1 MEKEYQVALPFRIVV
16 AGITVFAIIA
26 LLRSYP
32 AASAEQA
39 AWLLATVGIVLV
51 MFFVIFFILSLKVII
66 TSNSIKTKSALANNE
81 MLFDD
86 VAGYKMRRIPKTGR
100 YRIILVSKS
109 GRTMR
114 VPYSNLRDG
123 EEILQL
129 VESRFVNLDEQ

>member
-1 MEKEYQVALPFRIVV
+1 MEKEYQVALPFRIAV

-32 AASAEQA
+32 TASAEQA
-39 AWLLATVGIVLV
+39 AWLLATVVIVLV
-51 MFFVIFFILSLKVII
+51 MFFVIFFMLSLKVII

-86 VAGYKMRRIPKTGR
+86 VAGYKMRRIPKTRR

>member
-1 MEKEYQVALPFRIVV
+1 MEKEYQVALPFRIAI

-39 AWLLATVGIVLV
+39 AWLLATAGIVLV

-86 VAGYKMRRIPKTGR
+86 VAGYKMRRIPKTMR
-100 YRIILVSKS
+100 YRIILISKS

-129 VESRFVNLDEQ
+129 VESRFANLEEQ